1 MGQIHRNTFID
12 APRLLGPD
20 LSLQAEPRLWFAGQI
35 SGVEGYVESAA
46 SGYLVALAV
55 VARRQGRAFVPP
67 PGETALGALYR
78 HVTGAAHPPGTEYQP
93 SNVTFGLFPPL
104 PGRVPKSGRREA
116 HAARARAALSGWI
129 DRVFAPIEVRE
140 ATNEFSETSSEPLAR
155 TAESGAVDQAAVA
168 R

>member
-1 MGQIHRNTFID
+1 M
-12 APRLLGPD
+12 
-20 LSLQAEPRLWFAGQI
+20 WFAGQI

-46 SGYLVALAV
+46 SGLLVALSVA
-55 VARRQGRAFVPP
+55 ARRAGRDFVPP

-116 HAARARAALSGWI
+116 HASRARAALSAWI
-129 DRVFAPIEVRE
+129 DRDFTPIEV
-140 ATNEFSETSSEPLAR
+140 SETSNDVLETSLR

>member
-1 MGQIHRNTFID
+1 
-12 APRLLGPD
+12 
-20 LSLQAEPRLWFAGQI
+20 
-35 SGVEGYVESAA
+35 VEGYVESAA

-55 VARRQGRAFVPP
+55 AARRGGRAFVPP

-116 HAARARAALSGWI
+116 HATRARAALSTWI
-129 DRVFAPIEVRE
+129 DRVFGPIEV
-140 ATNEFSETSSEPLAR
+140 SETSIERSFELSE
-155 TAESGAVDQAAVA
+155 TGESGVVDQAAVA

>member
-1 MGQIHRNTFID
+1 V
-12 APRLLGPD
+12 
-20 LSLQAEPRLWFAGQI
+20 WFAGQI

-55 VARRQGRAFVPP
+55 AARRQGRAFVPP
-67 PGETALGALYR
+67 PGETAVGALYR

-116 HAARARAALSGWI
+116 QAARARAALSSWI
-129 DRVFAPIEVRE
+129 GRVDGPIDVSD
-140 ATNEFSETSSEPLAR
+140 ASI
-155 TAESGAVDQAAVA
+155 ESGIGTGSRAVDERAVA